1 MCELGVDLSVRR
13 VVCWIM
19 SGEVMNLLSNGNYGL
34 QMTHFR
40 LGELLDWKP
49 IGNLLDIHFHIT
61 HTPYSETRAV
71 ENTPNPKQILTN
83 PPFTTNR

>member
-40 LGELLDWKP
+40 LGRFFYD
-49 IGNLLDIHFHIT
+49 GF
-61 HTPYSETRAV
+61 SFR
-71 ENTPNPKQILTN
+71 
-83 PPFTTNR
+83 

>member
-40 LGELLDWKP
+40 LGELLDW
-49 IGNLLDIHFHIT
+49 NLLEISTITLPIHRIGKQEQIKI
-61 HTPYSETRAV
+61 PPI
-71 ENTPNPKQILTN
+71 PNKS
-83 PPFTTNR
+83 

>member
-49 IGNLLDIHFHIT
+49 IGNLLEISTFTLPIHRIVKQEQF
-61 HTPYSETRAV
+61 S
-71 ENTPNPKQILTN
+71 NTPKHPQSQTN
-83 PPFTTNR
+83 LN

>member
-1 MCELGVDLSVRR
+1 
-13 VVCWIM
+13 
-19 SGEVMNLLSNGNYGL
+19 MNLLSNGNYDL

-49 IGNLLDIHFHIT
+49 IGNLLEISTFTLPIHRIVKQEQFK
-61 HTPYSETRAV
+61 
-71 ENTPNPKQILTN
+71 NTPNPKQILTN

>member
-40 LGELLDWKP
+40 LGELLDW
-49 IGNLLDIHFHIT
+49 NLLEISTFTLPIHRIVKQEQIKI
-61 HTPYSETRAV
+61 PPI
-71 ENTPNPKQILTN
+71 PNKS
-83 PPFTTNR
+83 